1 MLVYCVK
8 QHSYRRYYS
17 ISISSVRPSLRQ
29 PGQARRGRGNVPAA
43 LQRTEKALG
52 TLTLNTVNNL
62 RSLYKDQ
69 NKLAEAEIMFQRAMR
84 LSEKALGVEHTLTL
98 NIVNNLGN
106 LYRDQSKL
114 IKAEM
119 MYQQAPQGYEKAL
132 GRDNTL
138 AYTPAL
144 NTT

>member
-1 MLVYCVK
+1 
-8 QHSYRRYYS
+8 
-17 ISISSVRPSLRQ
+17 
-29 PGQARRGRGNVPAA
+29 
-43 LQRTEKALG
+43 
-52 TLTLNTVNNL
+52 LTLNTVNNL

-119 MYQQAPQGYEKAL
+119 MYQQALQGYEKAL